1 MKHNGRLSAEE
12 RRQAI
17 VDAVRGVFADKG
29 FDGTTTRELA
39 KTAGVSE
46 ALLYKH
52 FPSKESLYAAMLDAC
67 LKGPTFAEFK
77 RILTLEPSTS
87 TLVFMVHFVV
97 SRFVQGWA
105 GDPNKKV
112 MDRLSVRSLLDDG
125 AFVRLTHKK
134 FAPAWIAKFEAC
146 LKAAAKAGDMH
157 EVPLRQD
164 LRAWLVHH
172 IGFALMLHLHPE
184 EPAVDYKVSKPALVE
199 QTVWFALLG
208 AGLKEQAIKRHYNP
222 KALALLTQ

>member
-1 MKHNGRLSAEE
+1 MSHNGRLPAEE

-39 KTAGVSE
+39 KAAGVSE

-67 LKGPTFAEFK
+67 VKGPTFAEFK

-105 GDPNKKV
+105 GDPNQKV

-146 LKAAAKAGDMH
+146 LKGAARAGDMH
-157 EVPLRQD
+157 EIPLRGD

-172 IGFALMLHLHPE
+172 IAFAVMLHLHPE
-184 EPAVDYKVSKPALVE
+184 LPAVDYKLSKQALVE

-208 AGLKEQAIKRHYNP
+208 VGLKEQAVKRYYNP
-222 KALALLTQ
+222 KALSLFTQ